1 LIKVR
6 PEHQRGTGGVQFILL
21 TKERKESMRKTTIR
35 MTVTGVLFAAFS
47 SMGAVI
53 AYDNFEYTLGTTIAA
68 GGTLGDANTNGFLNA
83 WKFTGHSGEV
93 VRGLEFNGVAF
104 SGNALRITRNA
115 GGSVFRGLSSPVSG
129 TYYQSMIFYRNDT
142 NESGSENWRWE
153 LKHSAAHA
161 QIDSSSTKYSIGA
174 TSDEKA
180 NIVMGSTSASGTAQ
194 YSMGS
199 PVFMLSKVEISDT
212 GAETVSM
219 KFYNSG
225 DPLPRSDSAIVW
237 DAVHT
242 GEFTAGSGWKLILP
256 SNIPNMTIDEFR
268 MGTELI
274 DVIPEAMTVG

>member
-1 LIKVR
+1 MNK
-6 PEHQRGTGGVQFILL
+6 
-21 TKERKESMRKTTIR
+21 IR
-35 MTVTGVLFAAFS
+35 WFMVAGCLWAVSSARGVLIAFDS
-47 SMGAVI
+47 
-53 AYDNFEYTLGTTIAA
+53 FEYVSGTTIAA

-83 WKFTGHSGEV
+83 WKFTTHSGEV
-93 VRGLEFNGVAF
+93 VGGLEFNGVAS
-104 SGNALRITRNA
+104 SGNALRITRNT
-115 GGSVFRGLSSPVSG
+115 GGSVFRGLSSPVPG

-142 NESGSENWRWE
+142 NDSGSENWRLE
-153 LKHSAAHA
+153 LIHSAAHSN
-161 QIDSSSTKYSIGA
+161 IESSGVKYSVGA

-180 NIVMGSTSASGTAQ
+180 NIVIGGVASSGTAQ

-225 DPLPRSDSAIVW
+225 DPLPTSDSGIVW

-256 SNIPNMTIDEFR
+256 ANIPDMTIDEFR
-268 MGTELI
+268 MGTELG
-274 DVIPEAMTVG
+274 DVVPRMKRLGLVIIH